1 MGIFKRST
9 KKSKRVQGGGGG
21 EETASTSLTASTRR
35 NHRRLRFNKSS
46 EVIPITRS
54 GSAGGGDDSTST
66 AGMASLQEETTTEV
80 NATDRDDIHYV
91 SNGIVID
98 QSTSNDGDDDSPKV
112 KSSKRRRSSVS
123 LGLSPRKK
131 ETSRHRLLTGE
142 KLMELSKRIEK
153 ERKEHNIWTSNIATQ
168 IYGVL
173 FLFIYKQEFWV
184 LQGISIVFVLN
195 ILGLL
200 SQWFEHVTQAK
211 EIRTCKNVASWW
223 IKFGLNL
230 ATNTA
235 EGKTL
240 QMVVTSISLHV
251 WSTLGQHLTINF
263 LQETFRE
270 HRKNLIKEAKASLH
284 RSQQASRIH
293 DVLMKTKLQLHR

>member
-1 MGIFKRST
+1 MGIFKRGT
-9 KKSKRVQGGGGG
+9 KKSKRVQGEGGG
-21 EETASTSLTASTRR
+21 EETASTSSTASTRR
-35 NHRRLRFNKSS
+35 SHRRLRFKSS
-46 EVIPITRS
+46 EVIPITRR

-66 AGMASLQEETTTEV
+66 AGMASLQEETTTKI
-80 NATDRDDIHYV
+80 NATDRDDIHCV
-91 SNGIVID
+91 SNGIVIN

-131 ETSRHRLLTGE
+131 ETNRRRLLTGE

-173 FLFIYKQEFWV
+173 FLFICKQEFWV
-184 LQGISIVFVLN
+184 LQGISIVIVLN

-200 SQWFEHVTQAK
+200 SQWFVHVTQAK

-293 DVLMKTKLQLHR
+293 GVLMKTKLQLHR